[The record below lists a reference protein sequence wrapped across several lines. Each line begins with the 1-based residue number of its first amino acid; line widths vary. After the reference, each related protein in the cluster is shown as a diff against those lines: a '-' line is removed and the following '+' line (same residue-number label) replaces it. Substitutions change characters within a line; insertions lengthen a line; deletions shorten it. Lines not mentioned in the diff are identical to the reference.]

1 MSQVP
6 AEPGTHRAP
15 LFGVSDRRLVGMDR
29 SSEIRDFLT
38 SRRARVTPEQ
48 AGVPMFAGVR
58 RVPGLRREEVAH
70 AAGISVDY
78 YNRLERGKTTTAS
91 PEILDAIARTLQLDP
106 TEHDHLFDL
115 FATTRRPSGRSA
127 RRVQL
132 SVRPTLQRVLDGL
145 DMPAF
150 VESPRLDILAAN
162 HLGRALYT
170 SPGEHPWV
178 PFNVARYLFLDP
190 RATDFYLDWEAM
202 ARNQVALLRTETGH
216 DPAHPELIQLI
227 GELSTHSARFRTL
240 WAAHDVRK
248 YREGPKRFHH
258 PIVGDL
264 EFIGESLDV
273 SNTPGL
279 FVLAYTVEP
288 GSPTAEAMSLLASW
302 AASPPDRQHQH
313 TTPDPAEGPG
323 ATGPLP

>member
-1 MSQVP
+1 
-6 AEPGTHRAP
+6 
-15 LFGVSDRRLVGMDR
+15 MDQ

-38 SRRARVTPEQ
+38 SRRARVSPEQ
-48 AGVPMFAGVR
+48 AGVPTFAGVR

-78 YNRLERGKTTTAS
+78 YNRLERGKTTNAS

-115 FATTRRPSGRSA
+115 FTSTRRPAGRST
-127 RRVQL
+127 RRAPQL

-170 SPGEHPWV
+170 WPGEENKV
-178 PFNVARYLFLDP
+178 PFNLARYLFLDP
-190 RATDFYLDWEAM
+190 RAADFYPDWESM
-202 ARNQVALLRTETGH
+202 ARNQVALLRTETGR
-216 DPAHPELIQLI
+216 DPSHPELIKLI
-227 GELSTHSARFRTL
+227 GELSTQSDRFRTL

-248 YREGPKRFHH
+248 YREGPKRFRH

-279 FVLAYTVEP
+279 TVLAYTVEP
-288 GSPTAEAMSLLASW
+288 GSATAEAMALLASW
-302 AASPPDRQHQH
+302 AASPPDRQPRI
-313 TTPDPAEGPG
+313 TPDTAGDPR
-323 ATGPLP
+323 ATGTQP

>member
-1 MSQVP
+1 
-6 AEPGTHRAP
+6 
-15 LFGVSDRRLVGMDR
+15 MDR
-29 SSEIRDFLT
+29 ASEIRDFLT
-38 SRRARVTPEQ
+38 SRRARVTPDQ
-48 AGVPMFAGVR
+48 AGVPTFAGVR

-78 YNRLERGKTTTAS
+78 YNRLERGKTINAS

-115 FATTRRPSGRSA
+115 FATSRRPTARPTRRRS
-127 RRVQL
+127 QL
-132 SVRPTLQRVLDGL
+132 TVRPTLQRLIDGL

-170 SPGEHPWV
+170 WPGEDLPL
-178 PFNVARYLFLDP
+178 PFNVARFLFLDP
-190 RATDFYLDWEAM
+190 RAADFYLDWDQM
-202 ARNQVALLRTETGH
+202 ARNQVALLRTETGR

-227 GELSTHSARFRTL
+227 GELSTHSDKFRTL
-240 WAAHDVRK
+240 WAAHDVRQ
-248 YREGPKRFHH
+248 YREGLKQFHH
-258 PIVGDL
+258 PVVGDL
-264 EFIGESLDV
+264 EFTGESLDV

-288 GSPTAEAMSLLASW
+288 GSATAEAMALLGSW
-302 AASPPDRQHQH
+302 TTDLPHRSSHEDRNSS
-313 TTPDPAEGPG
+313 TSSDTN
-323 ATGPLP
+323 

>member
-1 MSQVP
+1 
-6 AEPGTHRAP
+6 
-15 LFGVSDRRLVGMDR
+15 MDR

-48 AGVPMFAGVR
+48 AGVPTFAGVR

-78 YNRLERGKTTTAS
+78 YNRLERGKTTNAS

-115 FATTRRPSGRSA
+115 FTTSRRAPARPTRRRS
-127 RRVQL
+127 QL
-132 SVRPTLQRVLDGL
+132 TVRPTLQRLIDGL

-162 HLGRALYT
+162 HLGRAVY
-170 SPGEHPWV
+170 SWPGEGLTL
-178 PFNVARYLFLDP
+178 PFNVARFLFLDP
-190 RATDFYLDWEAM
+190 RAATFYLDWELM
-202 ARNQVALLRTETGH
+202 ARNQVAILRAETGR
-216 DPAHPELIQLI
+216 DPAHPELIHLV
-227 GELSTHSARFRTL
+227 GELSTHSERFRTL
-240 WAAHDVRK
+240 WAAHDVRQ
-248 YREGPKRFHH
+248 YREGLKQFHH
-258 PIVGDL
+258 PVAGDL

-288 GSPTAEAMSLLASW
+288 GSATAEAMSWLASW
-302 AASPPDRQHQH
+302 TADLPHRSSHDDHNSA
-313 TTPDPAEGPG
+313 TTSD
-323 ATGPLP
+323 TS

>member
-1 MSQVP
+1 
-6 AEPGTHRAP
+6 
-15 LFGVSDRRLVGMDR
+15 MDR

-48 AGVPMFAGVR
+48 AGVPTFAGVR

-115 FATTRRPSGRSA
+115 FATTRRPSGRSS
-127 RRVQL
+127 RRVRQL
-132 SVRPTLQRVLDGL
+132 TVRPTLQRVLDGL

-170 SPGEHPWV
+170 WPGENTRV

-190 RATDFYLDWEAM
+190 RAAEFYPDWETM
-202 ARNQVALLRTETGH
+202 ARNQVALLRTETGR
-216 DPAHPELIQLI
+216 DPSHPELINLV
-227 GELSTHSARFRTL
+227 GELSTHSDRFRTL

-248 YREGPKRFHH
+248 YREGPKRFRH

-273 SNTPGL
+273 SSTPGL
-279 FVLAYTVEP
+279 TVLAYTVEP
-288 GSPTAEAMSLLASW
+288 GSATAEAMILLASW
-302 AASPPDRQHQH
+302 AASPPDRQSGLA
-313 TTPDPAEGPG
+313 TANPADDRR
-323 ATGPLP
+323 ASGPLP

>member
-1 MSQVP
+1 
-6 AEPGTHRAP
+6 
-15 LFGVSDRRLVGMDR
+15 MDW

-48 AGVPMFAGVR
+48 AGVPAFAGVR

-78 YNRLERGKTTTAS
+78 YNRLERGKTTNAS

-115 FATTRRPSGRSA
+115 FVSTRRPSSRPT
-127 RRVQL
+127 RRAPQL
-132 SVRPTLQRVLDGL
+132 TVRPTLQRVIDGL

-150 VESPRLDILAAN
+150 IESPRLDILAAN

-170 SPGEHPWV
+170 WPGEDALV

-190 RATDFYLDWEAM
+190 RAAKFYLDWESM
-202 ARNQVALLRTETGH
+202 ARNQVALLRTETGR
-216 DPAHPELIQLI
+216 DPAHPELIKLI
-227 GELSTHSARFRTL
+227 GELSTHSERFRTL

-279 FVLAYTVEP
+279 FVLAYTIEP
-288 GSPTAEAMSLLASW
+288 GSPTAEAMTLLASW
-302 AASPPDRQHQH
+302 AASPPDRQPQR
-313 TTPDPAEGPG
+313 TTPDTADDPR